1 MVMAIYL
8 CCQKYGLAAVVKYYG
23 IPCKSLLKGASGSHI
38 CTTRIL
44 YSLTTGIPSGRSKEA
59 LQQQLTGT
67 LFIAILKRPPS
78 KPLITPSRD
87 FLGWQGRFFL
97 HDDHGAEATQ
107 YLSAFLGGHY
117 MHSSEPVFQAL
128 WNTYN
133 ECQFVEDEGV
143 YFKVT
148 WENSMLNF
156 ILLGNVLFYRN
167 KRGEAQR
174 RSVHEVQISNLKVNL
189 KTLGSGLV
197 TSAPFAMSHSAPT
210 DGKLETS
217 HHERPTRTLSSNE
230 SESSL
235 SRGQQLA
242 SDEEIEKYRPRF
254 RGARLNAFLAF
265 IAGTGF
271 TLFGY
276 DQGVLSALLTTE
288 SVGVS
293 TSTQNQTNRAIL
305 NSTQEFGP
313 PNHAT
318 LQSLLVAIYEIG
330 CLIGFVPAANQ
341 LRKLWVG
348 EKLGRRRTIAVGG
361 IIMIIGAILQTASFS
376 YAQMLVAYHAECASP
391 EKREAM
397 GINIEGSFFVKNSSA
412 QWRAPVALQIVFAL
426 VMIIGVELLPDSP
439 RWLVNQ
445 GRYAEALAVISAL
458 EDKPHDHP
466 DVQRTFLAIREAALT
481 ENTISK
487 KGEPQHKFNLREL
500 FHGGRSQN
508 FRRATLGIVI
518 QAFQQITESW
528 QPATIGTEY
537 FLASLIAVWLI
548 EKVGRRKL
556 MIFGAIGQT
565 ITMVLLAVLGSIDRS
580 STNLVSAVLLFVF
593 NSFFAIGWLG
603 MTWLYPAEITP
614 LRIRQPANAL
624 STASNWAFNFMVV
637 MVTGPSFENI
647 GYHTYTVFACLNAF
661 IIPVVYF
668 YFPETAGRSLEDM
681 DVVFA
686 QAYNEGI
693 SPVSVSL
700 RKDVPPA
707 GSPEADEILGFGIRR
722 RNNASDPSPDQT
734 RGAHMDVEKQG

>member
-1 MVMAIYL
+1 
-8 CCQKYGLAAVVKYYG
+8 
-23 IPCKSLLKGASGSHI
+23 
-38 CTTRIL
+38 
-44 YSLTTGIPSGRSKEA
+44 
-59 LQQQLTGT
+59 
-67 LFIAILKRPPS
+67 
-78 KPLITPSRD
+78 
-87 FLGWQGRFFL
+87 
-97 HDDHGAEATQ
+97 
-107 YLSAFLGGHY
+107 
-117 MHSSEPVFQAL
+117 
-128 WNTYN
+128 
-133 ECQFVEDEGV
+133 
-143 YFKVT
+143 
-148 WENSMLNF
+148 
-156 ILLGNVLFYRN
+156 
-167 KRGEAQR
+167 
-174 RSVHEVQISNLKVNL
+174 
-189 KTLGSGLV
+189 
-197 TSAPFAMSHSAPT
+197 MSHSAPT

-288 SVGVS
+288 SFVKTFPQTSRVS
-293 TSTQNQTNRAIL
+293 SHALNKPKIL

-330 CLIGFVPAANQ
+330 CLIGALSN
-341 LRKLWVG
+341 LWVG

-376 YAQMLVAYHAECASP
+376 YAQMLVARVITGLGNGLNTSTVPAYHAECASP
-391 EKREAM
+391 EKRGYLIMIRELNYIWYYGFLCEDFVYSPASFGLIPAM
-397 GINIEGSFFVKNSSA
+397 KLSGSTSDCKLITRKKRWCINIEGSFFVKNSSA

-518 QAFQQITESW
+518 QAFQQITGINLITYY
-528 QPATIGTEY
+528 ATLLFERLGINDLKSRILAACNGTEY

-686 QAYNEGI
+686 QAYNEGV

>member
-1 MVMAIYL
+1 
-8 CCQKYGLAAVVKYYG
+8 
-23 IPCKSLLKGASGSHI
+23 
-38 CTTRIL
+38 
-44 YSLTTGIPSGRSKEA
+44 
-59 LQQQLTGT
+59 
-67 LFIAILKRPPS
+67 
-78 KPLITPSRD
+78 
-87 FLGWQGRFFL
+87 
-97 HDDHGAEATQ
+97 
-107 YLSAFLGGHY
+107 
-117 MHSSEPVFQAL
+117 
-128 WNTYN
+128 
-133 ECQFVEDEGV
+133 
-143 YFKVT
+143 
-148 WENSMLNF
+148 
-156 ILLGNVLFYRN
+156 
-167 KRGEAQR
+167 
-174 RSVHEVQISNLKVNL
+174 
-189 KTLGSGLV
+189 
-197 TSAPFAMSHSAPT
+197 MSHSAPT

-288 SVGVS
+288 SFVKTFPQ
-293 TSTQNQTNRAIL
+293 TSR
-305 NSTQEFGP
+305 EFGP

-330 CLIGFVPAANQ
+330 CLIGALSN
-341 LRKLWVG
+341 LWVG

-376 YAQMLVAYHAECASP
+376 YAQMLVARVITGLGNGLNTSTVPAYHAECASP
-391 EKREAM
+391 EKRGYLIM
-397 GINIEGSFFVKNSSA
+397 IEGSLITFGIMVS
-412 QWRAPVALQIVFAL
+412 
-426 VMIIGVELLPDSP
+426 
-439 RWLVNQ
+439 LVNQ

-518 QAFQQITESW
+518 QAFQQITGINLITYY
-528 QPATIGTEY
+528 ATLLFERLGINDLKSRILAACNGTEY